1 MENAMKFQ
9 MQANEGQIDALAIQ
23 RALLAVDTGL
33 LIDLDLFAGRL
44 SVTGSIAEE
53 KVLQTLKGLGYRA
66 EPISPGD
73 CCGGCS

>member
-23 RALLAVDTGL
+23 RALLAVNAGL
-33 LIDLDLFAGRL
+33 LISLDLFAGRL

-66 EPISPGD
+66 EPIRSGD